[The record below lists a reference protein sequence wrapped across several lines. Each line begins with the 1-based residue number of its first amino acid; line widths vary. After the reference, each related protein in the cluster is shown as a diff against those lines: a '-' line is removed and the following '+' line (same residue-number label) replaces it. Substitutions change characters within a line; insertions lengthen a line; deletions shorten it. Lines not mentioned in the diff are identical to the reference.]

1 MGEHVVVLSH
11 AGAEPLTP
19 AQSACITEHARL
31 EVVVRHETP
40 DASEAAHLLRHAT
53 VVATTPSVAPRLDDE
68 LLGRLPRLHSLV
80 LHAGDAEHLALGASA
95 RRRLTLTTLPD
106 PASGAVAEHALGLLL
121 SLATRSHLA
130 NDRSRGRVDASTS
143 LQGVELCG
151 STLGVLG
158 VGRVGLHLAR
168 IATGIGMRV
177 VGADPDPTARRTAEH
192 VGIEMTSTDEVL
204 HRARALAICASAA
217 SQSSPILDL
226 AGLGALQPGALL
238 VNVGRPDLVDTDAV
252 VAALRLRHLRSYA
265 VDGTP
270 FDRLE
275 HADLMAEGRIVQT
288 GHSAGWRDEVLA
300 RGAEQLARAIVAA
313 VRQDPAAR
321 AEADGEEQVA

>member
-1 MGEHVVVLSH
+1 MGEHVVVLSG
-11 AGAEPLTP
+11 ADAEPLSP
-19 AQSACITEHARL
+19 AQSASITEHARL
-31 EVVVRHETP
+31 EVVLRPDAP

-53 VVATTPSVAPRLDDE
+53 VLATTPAAAPALDDA
-68 LLGRLPRLHSLV
+68 LLGRLPRLRSLV
-80 LHAGDAEHLALGASA
+80 VHSGDAERLALGASA
-95 RRRLTLTTLPD
+95 RRRLAVTTLPD
-106 PASGAVAEHALGLLL
+106 HSSGAVAEHALGLLL

-143 LQGVELCG
+143 LQGIELCG

-177 VGADPDPTARRTAEH
+177 VGADPDATARRTAEH

-204 HRARALAICASAA
+204 HRARALAVCASAA
-217 SQSSPILDL
+217 PQTPPLLDL
-226 AGLGALQPGALL
+226 AALGALQPGALL

-252 VAALRLRHLRSYA
+252 VAALRLRHLRGYA

-300 RGAEQLARAIVAA
+300 RGAEHLARAILAA
-313 VRQDPAAR
+313 VRRETSAGT
-321 AEADGEEQVA
+321 ETTGEEQVA

>member
-1 MGEHVVVLSH
+1 
-11 AGAEPLTP
+11 
-19 AQSACITEHARL
+19 
-31 EVVVRHETP
+31 
-40 DASEAAHLLRHAT
+40 
-53 VVATTPSVAPRLDDE
+53 
-68 LLGRLPRLHSLV
+68 
-80 LHAGDAEHLALGASA
+80 
-95 RRRLTLTTLPD
+95 
-106 PASGAVAEHALGLLL
+106 
-121 SLATRSHLA
+121 
-130 NDRSRGRVDASTS
+130 
-143 LQGVELCG
+143 
-151 STLGVLG
+151 
-158 VGRVGLHLAR
+158 
-168 IATGIGMRV
+168 MRV

-252 VAALRLRHLRSYA
+252 VAALRLRHLRGYA
-265 VDGTP
+265 VDATP

-321 AEADGEEQVA
+321 AEAAVVWANG